1 MPPSLP
7 AVRHEVTVTITPQ
20 LETSLSH
27 IYRRARA
34 LATADEARPDEALA
48 FADACAAVFGAG
60 GEGQDHP
67 PATSGASAQGRLQ
80 ERVRRAAIVALRR
93 HALLVRRAWVEQGG
107 QGLLRQA
114 TMLVDGALRL
124 HHVGDPGRDE
134 TEYLSRYLRA
144 TEAVAAMPVR
154 RAAPQVPEPA
164 ADGPV
169 PAPGPVA
176 SPPGPPEREPV
187 PSPDAP
193 VSTPALEAIVV
204 GLPPEAGVEPEGPR
218 ARPTRNISVEGT
230 DSSRPRRP
238 VLVSILAAI
247 AVVAFV
253 AGAFTAP
260 RLIGRRRAEPGLPL
274 ALTSPAA
281 RPLVAPKQV
290 RPPVAS
296 PVEVEKVSPPLAAVA
311 PDPVRTP
318 NPVAAIPTA
327 SPPPTASPQPA
338 VVGLL
343 VRSEPSGANVFIDG
357 ALRGITPLQLEAKPG
372 AILRVTVR
380 RGTRTWRGTIR
391 VGWESAQTRI
401 IRLLV
406 PVVVAQATATPAPTP
421 TLVPTTSP
429 TPSPAPDAKAHFAG
443 LMRQGVE
450 LYQGGWYGPAMAR
463 FRRAT
468 AVMPGSS
475 SAHLWLGRA
484 AIKAGRYAEAR
495 RALQQ
500 VIALAPGSPA
510 AREAQAL
517 LVRFRLID
525 RGS

>member
-20 LETSLSH
+20 SETSLSP

-60 GEGQDHP
+60 GEEQDQP
-67 PATSGASAQGRLQ
+67 PATQGASAQGRLQ

-93 HALLVRRAWVEQGG
+93 QALLARRAWVEEGG

-114 TMLVDGALRL
+114 TLLVDGAVRL

-164 ADGPV
+164 AAG
-169 PAPGPVA
+169 A
-176 SPPGPPEREPV
+176 SPPAPPEREPT
-187 PSPDAP
+187 PAPDAP
-193 VSTPALEAIVV
+193 VSAPALEAIVV
-204 GLPPEAGVEPEGPR
+204 GLPPEAGAEPEGAR
-218 ARPTRNISVEGT
+218 ARPTRIISVEET

-247 AVVAFV
+247 AVAAFV

-260 RLIGRRRAEPGLPL
+260 RLIGRRRAEPGRPV
-274 ALTSPAA
+274 ALTSPAT
-281 RPLVAPKQV
+281 RPSVAPKQV

-296 PVEVEKVSPPLAAVA
+296 PVEKVSPPLAVVA

-318 NPVAAIPTA
+318 TPAAATPAA
-327 SPPPTASPQPA
+327 SPPPAASPKPA
-338 VVGLL
+338 TVGLL
-343 VRSEPSGANVFIDG
+343 VRSDPSGASVFIDG
-357 ALRGITPLQLEAKPG
+357 VPRGTTPLQLEAKPG
-372 AILRVTVR
+372 SVLRVTVR

-391 VGWESAQTRI
+391 VGRESAQTTT
-401 IRLLV
+401 IRLPV

-421 TLVPTTSP
+421 TLVPTTAP
-429 TPSPAPDAKAHFAG
+429 TPSPAPDPKVHFAG

-495 RALQQ
+495 RALEQ

-525 RGS
+525 RGA